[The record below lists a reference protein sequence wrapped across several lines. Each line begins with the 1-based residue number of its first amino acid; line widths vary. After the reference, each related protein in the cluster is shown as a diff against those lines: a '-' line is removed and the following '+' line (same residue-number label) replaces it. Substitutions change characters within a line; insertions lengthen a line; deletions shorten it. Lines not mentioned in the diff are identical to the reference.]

1 MEDYAVDNTTKL
13 SETVPS
19 LFADSNQNFETD
31 AKAVTVETK
40 KSKDSDSAGG
50 SDARKRTKP
59 EGDALE
65 TGSEIIG
72 AIDDDFDWFDGMSDD
87 DIIIDG
93 LQGDITS
100 CNDEQSRSNSSAST
114 EPSAK
119 RYRR

>member
-1 MEDYAVDNTTKL
+1 MEDYAADNSTKL

-19 LFADSNQNFETD
+19 ISSDSNLNLETD
-31 AKAVTVETK
+31 AKAVTMETK
-40 KSKDSDSAGG
+40 KSKDSNSAGG

-59 EGDALE
+59 EGDVSE
-65 TGSEIIG
+65 TGSEVIG
-72 AIDDDFDWFDGMSDD
+72 AIDDNFDWFDGMADD
-87 DIIIDG
+87 DIITDG

-100 CNDEQSRSNSSAST
+100 CNDGQSRSNSSAST

>member
-1 MEDYAVDNTTKL
+1 MEDYAADNSTKL

-19 LFADSNQNFETD
+19 ISSDSNLNLETD
-31 AKAVTVETK
+31 AKAVTMETK
-40 KSKDSDSAGG
+40 KSKDSNSAGG

-59 EGDALE
+59 EGDVSE
-65 TGSEIIG
+65 TGSEVIG
-72 AIDDDFDWFDGMSDD
+72 AIDDNFDWFDGMADD
-87 DIIIDG
+87 DIITDG

-100 CNDEQSRSNSSAST
+100 YNDGHSRSNSSAST